1 MGSPEIG
8 STIACMGFLG
18 FFVLLFGTL
27 ALMRWFRHKERL
39 AMIEQGL
46 MPADAVKVRNG
57 KGALAWGIGI
67 TAFGLA
73 LLCGL
78 LPLSWSRAVGS
89 ADPLASIGPIL
100 LPGLVILFMGLALI
114 IIYFV
119 TRPAPADE
127 SLEEAL
133 LPSELDETPD
143 LPALELEEV
152 EESPEEQSARP

>member
-8 STIACMGFLG
+8 FTIACMGFLG

-46 MPADAVKVRNG
+46 MPADAVKIRNG
-57 KGALAWGIGI
+57 KGTLAWGIGI

-73 LLCGL
+73 LMCGL
-78 LPLSWSRAVGS
+78 LLLGWRVGS
-89 ADPLASIGPIL
+89 ARPLTSIGPIL
-100 LPGLVILFMGLALI
+100 LPGLVVLFMGVALI
-114 IIYFV
+114 IIYFA
-119 TRPAPADE
+119 TRPATDHEPVEETLPPAE
-127 SLEEAL
+127 M
-133 LPSELDETPD
+133 TPD

-152 EESPEEQSARP
+152 EESPEEQVARP

>member
-1 MGSPEIG
+1 MVTPELG
-8 STIACMGFLG
+8 VGIACMGFLG

-46 MPADAVKVRNG
+46 MPADAVKPRNNG
-57 KGALAWGIGI
+57 KGTLAWGIGI
-67 TAFGLA
+67 AAFGLA

-78 LPLSWSRAVGS
+78 SPLVFKAASDPYISIAS
-89 ADPLASIGPIL
+89 AAPSL

-119 TRPAPADE
+119 TRPATPDE
-127 SLEEAL
+127 SPPEA
-133 LPSELDETPD
+133 PPPLDFDVTPD
-143 LPALELEEV
+143 LPPLEV
-152 EESPEEQSARP
+152 EDEEPTEE

>member
-1 MGSPEIG
+1 
-8 STIACMGFLG
+8 MGFLG

-46 MPADAVKVRNG
+46 MPADAVRVRNG

-73 LLCGL
+73 LTCGL
-78 LPLSWSRAVGS
+78 LPLGWRVGS
-89 ADPLASIGPIL
+89 ARPLTSIGPSL
-100 LPGLVILFMGLALI
+100 LPGLVVLFMGLALI

-152 EESPEEQSARP
+152 EESPEEQRARP